1 MNEFSILCRVL
12 GSLYYRQPQD
22 PLLVPLFTLIRE
34 GKLAANWPLEQD
46 ELLTRLQKSC
56 DMTQVSADYNAL
68 FIGDECAVPPYR
80 SAWVEGATEAE
91 VRAFLSERGM
101 PLADTP
107 ADHIGTL
114 LLAASWL
121 EDQSTEDE
129 SEALETLFSEYL
141 LPWCG
146 AFLGKV
152 EAHLIHGRVF
162 CYHARHEHTSLY
174 CNHNRHSLRYLGMG
188 GCFPGLTKL
197 GGLPGLYGLLC
208 LPARWAER
216 AGDLRCNPA

>member
-1 MNEFSILCRVL
+1 MNVLCRHIVAHGL
-12 GSLYYRQPQD
+12 R
-22 PLLVPLFTLIRE
+22 
-34 GKLAANWPLEQD
+34 A
-46 ELLTRLQKSC
+46 
-56 DMTQVSADYNAL
+56 
-68 FIGDECAVPPYR
+68 
-80 SAWVEGATEAE
+80 ATEAE

-152 EAHLIHGRVF
+152 EAHGNHAFLAHHGT
-162 CYHARHEHTSLY
+162 A
-174 CNHNRHSLRYLGMG
+174 N
-188 GCFPGLTKL
+188 P
-197 GGLPGLYGLLC
+197 
-208 LPARWAER
+208 
-216 AGDLRCNPA
+216 RCH

>member
-56 DMTQVSADYNAL
+56 DMAQVSADYNAL

-80 SAWVEGATEAE
+80 SAWVEDATEAE

-114 LLAASWL
+114 
-121 EDQSTEDE
+121 EDE

-152 EAHLIHGRVF
+152 EAHATTPFWRTM
-162 CYHARHEHTSLY
+162 A
-174 CNHNRHSLRYLGMG
+174 
-188 GCFPGLTKL
+188 PLTRDAISAMWDEL
-197 GGLPGLYGLLC
+197 
-208 LPARWAER
+208 EE
-216 AGDLRCNPA
+216 DSEE